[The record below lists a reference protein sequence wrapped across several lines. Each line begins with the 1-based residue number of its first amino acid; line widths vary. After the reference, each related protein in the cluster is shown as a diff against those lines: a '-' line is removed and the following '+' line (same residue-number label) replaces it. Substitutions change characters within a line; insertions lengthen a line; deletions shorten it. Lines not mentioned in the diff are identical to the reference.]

1 VSSSLPLS
9 PVSWLLVLLASSSLL
24 LLLLELE
31 LELLLVLLLLSPGSA
46 AGLCTGAAGWNS
58 AGRLCCV
65 FRRLAGR

>member
-9 PVSWLLVLLASSSLL
+9 LVSWLLVLLASSS